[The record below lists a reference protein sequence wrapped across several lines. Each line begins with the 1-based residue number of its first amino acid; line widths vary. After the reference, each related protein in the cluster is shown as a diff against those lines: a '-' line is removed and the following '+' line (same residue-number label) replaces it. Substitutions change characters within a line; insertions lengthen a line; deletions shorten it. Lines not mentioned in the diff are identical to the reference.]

1 MDIEERKSPRPW
13 QAAVLVISDRIF
25 QGEAADESGPA
36 LIQRLTDAGYEVAE
50 QLLLPQEADVLK
62 RHLSRLADQRQ
73 LDLVFTAGGTGFG
86 PRDLVPEVTLAAADR
101 QVPGIAEAMRMENLR
116 ITKRAMFSRGVSVLR
131 GKTLIVNLPGSPKA
145 CMEDLDVFLDEL
157 PHALGMLRK
166 QKAE

>member
-73 LDLVFTAGGTGFG
+73 LDLVFTAGGTGS
-86 PRDLVPEVTLAAADR
+86 
-101 QVPGIAEAMRMENLR
+101 
-116 ITKRAMFSRGVSVLR
+116 TK
-131 GKTLIVNLPGSPKA
+131 GS
-145 CMEDLDVFLDEL
+145 
-157 PHALGMLRK
+157 
-166 QKAE
+166 